1 MDMLIGI
8 LIKMRCEDVTDFK
21 KVVTNFVNLLTDKDT
36 EAIVKDYTIRILRYL
51 ANFKGHE
58 VFRKNIL

>member
-21 KVVTNFVNLLTDKDT
+21 KVVTNLVNLLTNKAT

-58 VFRKNIL
+58 VYRMNIL